1 MRNLF
6 KNYLK
11 TGLSEYNLKYLPTYQ
26 YIMLLFKDNNI
37 TAYFA
42 NVDYSYFIEYSESDK
57 EYNSPI
63 EVLKSEIS
71 LTASQAG
78 VIYENI
84 NGQFKTIAFI
94 DLNEEN

>member
-26 YIMLLFKDNNI
+26 YIMLLFKDN
-37 TAYFA
+37 

>member
-42 NVDYSYFIEYSESDK
+42 NVDYAYFIEYPESDK
-57 EYNSPI
+57 
-63 EVLKSEIS
+63 
-71 LTASQAG
+71 
-78 VIYENI
+78 
-84 NGQFKTIAFI
+84 
-94 DLNEEN
+94 